1 MFEKNEEISKEMKQV
16 KKVLKLIPKDRLPIA
31 QNIYNELLFIQR
43 TLDKLKEEVET
54 QGTTT
59 LFKQG
64 QQEFLRE
71 NPALKG
77 YNTTLKNYSNLS
89 KQLVDLL
96 PPVKPVEEADPL
108 ITFIN
113 NQQKKENTKKKK
125 SKKEQPK

>member
-1 MFEKNEEISKEMKQV
+1 MFEKNEGISKEMKQV

-64 QQEFLRE
+64 QQEFLR
-71 NPALKG
+71 
-77 YNTTLKNYSNLS
+77 
-89 KQLVDLL
+89 
-96 PPVKPVEEADPL
+96 
-108 ITFIN
+108 
-113 NQQKKENTKKKK
+113 
-125 SKKEQPK
+125 

>member
-1 MFEKNEEISKEMKQV
+1 MFEKSKDISKEMKQL

-77 YNTTLKNYSNLS
+77 YNTTLKNYSNLY
-89 KQLVDLL
+89 KQLVDFFA
-96 PPVKPVEEADPL
+96 PDNIIEEADPL
-108 ITFIN
+108 MTFIKE
-113 NQQKKENTKKKK
+113 QQK
-125 SKKEQPK
+125 

>member
-1 MFEKNEEISKEMKQV
+1 MFEKNKDISKEMKQLN
-16 KKVLKLIPKDRLPIA
+16 KILKLIPKDRQPIA
-31 QNIYNELLFIQR
+31 KNIYNELLFIQR
-43 TLDKLKEEVET
+43 TLNKLKEEVEE

-108 ITFIN
+108 IAFI
-113 NQQKKENTKKKK
+113 
-125 SKKEQPK
+125 KEQQN

>member
-1 MFEKNEEISKEMKQV
+1 MFEKNKDISKEMKQL

-59 LFKQG
+59 LF
-64 QQEFLRE
+64 

-108 ITFIN
+108 ITFIKE
-113 NQQKKENTKKKK
+113 QQK
-125 SKKEQPK
+125 